1 MKFSF
6 IPRKFRNPYATT
18 AALIV
23 WCGMFGVYL
32 FDLQTYADAEQWPS
46 VSGELISG
54 EIEEVERRPSTV
66 SIFKYRLNL
75 QYRYEVAGTIFEND
89 KIQILDDDYA
99 TKSAADSELQRYRGL
114 PTLTVYYSES
124 DPATSIL
131 EPKTPRHSGI
141 FLLLAGGVAVILAG
155 MTAFSWWRKFNTV

>member
-1 MKFSF
+1 MKFNL
-6 IPRKFRNPYATT
+6 IPRRFRNPYVTT
-18 AALIV
+18 AVLIV

-54 EIEEVERRPSTV
+54 EIEEIERRPGTV
-66 SIFKYRLNL
+66 SIFNYRLNL

-89 KIQILDDDYA
+89 KIQILDDDFA
-99 TKSAADSELQRYRGL
+99 TKSTADSELQRYRDL

-131 EPKTPRHSGI
+131 KPQAPRYSN
-141 FLLLAGGVAVILAG
+141 ILTILGAIG
-155 MTAFSWWRKFNTV
+155 SVVLTGLTIMAWIRK